1 MIQVFH
7 MYTIR
12 KEVLL
17 VSLLEVLEDRMNL
30 IKINML
36 GKN

>member
-1 MIQVFH
+1 

>member
-1 MIQVFH
+1 

-30 IKINML
+30 IMINML

>member
-30 IKINML
+30 IMINML

>member
-17 VSLLEVLEDRMNL
+17 VSLLEVLEDSMNL

-36 GKN
+36 GEN